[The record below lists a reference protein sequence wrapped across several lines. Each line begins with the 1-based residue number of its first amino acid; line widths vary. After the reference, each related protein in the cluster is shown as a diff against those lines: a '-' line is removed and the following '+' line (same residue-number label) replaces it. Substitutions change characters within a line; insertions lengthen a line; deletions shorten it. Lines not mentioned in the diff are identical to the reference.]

1 MSNTAFALSPISA
14 RATSPTEADFEAIR
28 EAFVETARGRWFLE
42 EYTKRNRNADTA
54 LVLDAVARIE
64 RTLAAQKELKAEEP
78 QTPPAPDLTETM
90 AAIKAIIAAA
100 RDSAEAALSGPLM
113 DEALAPTRKC
123 ARVIREIAWGLRESG
138 ADGRICSL
146 LDSQVDAINAACD
159 RIPTGGFRDDVLG
172 AFDQAVANINQLTA
186 SGETEAESRPQAS
199 ASAEETP
206 RAANDASDNVV
217 AFSSATAGTTSQAET
232 SPANTPLADATD
244 THAARAQEATP
255 VVAMEPLTQA
265 PAQTDVT
272 AQADMAAQT
281 DAPEAH
287 MSPPV
292 ATEASANIAEADA
305 VSSQIAFETAASQ
318 DLTAQASDGIALDES
333 LFDLT
338 TESTVQTNGEAEA
351 GAAAQEAASTD
362 MMEAVA
368 IEAPTD
374 VTVETAVAE
383 EATQQTIPV
392 AEPEIAASEPTP
404 NPHQFIA
411 PGIATDE
418 IAIIPQVVESLEA
431 MADIAIEETTLDE
444 ALADQDSG
452 SEVTAVLAQDQ
463 LPTDA
468 PQIADMAEEPVEP
481 TIEAAAAPVSE
492 AEPEVTSDAALG
504 TLSEV
509 APSMTPDEAP
519 SVPTRTP
526 LPDNMLAE
534 AVAQESYSPA
544 SMDMSIA
551 VETALASAANH
562 MTSFAASPTPD
573 AITPLV
579 SLGASLIA
587 NGIVA
592 KPETP
597 RNDPLAAIRRMSHAE
612 RIAFFS

>member
-90 AAIKAIIAAA
+90 AAIKAIIDAA
-100 RDSAEAALSGPLM
+100 RYSAEAALSGPLM

-159 RIPTGGFRDDVLG
+159 RIPTGGFRDDVLS
-172 AFDQAVANINQLTA
+172 AFDQAVANIDQLTA
-186 SGETEAESRPQAS
+186 SGGTEAESRPQAS

-217 AFSSATAGTTSQAET
+217 AFSSATAGTTSQAEA

-244 THAARAQEATP
+244 THAAMEQEAAP
-255 VVAMEPLTQA
+255 VVAMEPLTA
-265 PAQTDVT
+265 P
-272 AQADMAAQT
+272 AQT
-281 DAPEAH
+281 DAPEDT

-292 ATEASANIAEADA
+292 AAEAAANIAEADA
-305 VSSQIAFETAASQ
+305 VSSQIAFETIASQ
-318 DLTAQASDGIALDES
+318 DLTAEASDGIALDES

-338 TESTVQTNGEAEA
+338 AESTVQTNGEAEA
-351 GAAAQEAASTD
+351 GIAAQEAASTG

-374 VTVETAVAE
+374 VTAETAVAE
-383 EATQQTIPV
+383 EASEQTTP
-392 AEPEIAASEPTP
+392 AAPPEIAASKPAP

-411 PGIATDE
+411 PGIATNE

-431 MADIAIEETTLDE
+431 MADIAIEEATLDE
-444 ALADQDSG
+444 ALADHDSG
-452 SEVTAVLAQDQ
+452 SEATAVLAQDQ

-468 PQIADMAEEPVEP
+468 PQVAVMAEEPAEP
-481 TIEAAAAPVSE
+481 ITTIEAAAAPVSE

-504 TLSEV
+504 MFSEV
-509 APSMTPDEAP
+509 APSMMPDEAS
-519 SVPTRTP
+519 SVPTKTP

-544 SMDMSIA
+544 RMDMSVA
-551 VETALASAANH
+551 AERAPASMADH
-562 MTSFAASPTPD
+562 MMSFAAGPTPD